1 MSDTDPLA
9 PNIDARDASPRNK
22 LALIW
27 LVLPLAAL
35 AAAIAWLVTSDLLG
49 SFDNGVPP
57 VEN

>member
-35 AAAIAWLVTSDLLG
+35 AAAIAWLVT
-49 SFDNGVPP
+49 VYHQ
-57 VEN
+57 